1 LKGLIKT
8 VKLLYALRFIR
19 LIGIMVKVVRVFF
32 CFISICCYGQSDTSD
47 VASLS
52 KITVMSEVVI
62 RNDLNVVNFLDR
74 VKNDSSFYKAF
85 KNLHL
90 IGYTSINDIKMVDK
104 TGNIKAS
111 LNSKTKQRRFNDCRE
126 MNVLQEQMKGDI
138 MDYYTAELY
147 SSLFFTR
154 GIICNETNIVN
165 GIERSV
171 SNKSGIAKHKEQL
184 KMLFFDPGKKIP
196 GIPFI
201 GDKVDIFDPGI
212 SKYYNYL
219 IDMGEMSG
227 QNCYVFSIKAKDE
240 LSVSERNKI
249 VFDDITTW
257 FNART
262 MEIVARNYD
271 LSYNTP
277 VYDFN
282 VHMEVQMTKFGEW
295 LLPQV
300 LRYNGNWKVLFKKRE
315 RGIFT
320 ATLFDFTKG

>member
-1 LKGLIKT
+1 M
-8 VKLLYALRFIR
+8 VNFVR
-19 LIGIMVKVVRVFF
+19 LIV
-32 CFISICCYGQSDTSD
+32 CFISISCYGQTDTSD
-47 VASLS
+47 AAILS

-62 RNDLNVVNFLDR
+62 RNDLDVVNFLQR

-90 IGYTSINDIKMVDK
+90 IGYTSINDIKMMDK

-111 LNSKTKQRRFNDCRE
+111 LYSKTKQQRYNDCRD
-126 MNVLQEQMKGDI
+126 MKVLQEQLKGDI

-147 SSLFFTR
+147 SSLFFTSGR
-154 GIICNETNIVN
+154 VCNETNIVN
-165 GIERSV
+165 GIERRV
-171 SNKSGIAKHKEQL
+171 KDKSGIEKHKEQL

-196 GIPFI
+196 GIPFM
-201 GDKVDIFDPGI
+201 GDKVDIFDPGM
-212 SKYYNYL
+212 SRYYNYL
-219 IDMGEMSG
+219 IDMEEMSG
-227 QNCYVFSIKAKDE
+227 QNCYVFSIKAKDK
-240 LSVSERNKI
+240 LSASDRDKI
-249 VFDDITTW
+249 VFDNITTW

-277 VYDFN
+277 LYDFN

-295 LLPQV
+295 LVPQV
-300 LRYNGNWKVLFKKRE
+300 LRYNGNWKLLFKKRE

-320 ATLFDFTKG
+320 ATLFDFEKG

>member
-1 LKGLIKT
+1 MVKFVRLIKYIT
-8 VKLLYALRFIR
+8 FCSS
-19 LIGIMVKVVRVFF
+19 FF
-32 CFISICCYGQSDTSD
+32 TLSCYGQTDTSD
-47 VASLS
+47 AAILS

-62 RNDLNVVNFLDR
+62 RNDLDVVNFLQR

-90 IGYTSINDIKMVDK
+90 VSYTSINDIKMLDK
-104 TGNIKAS
+104 NGNINAS
-111 LNSKTKQRRFNDCRE
+111 LHSKTRQLRLNNCRE
-126 MNVLQEQMKGDI
+126 MEVLEEQLKGDI
-138 MDYYTAELY
+138 KDYYTAELY

-154 GIICNETNIVN
+154 GRVCNETNIIN
-165 GIERSV
+165 GVERDV
-171 SNKSGIAKHKEQL
+171 KDKSGIEKHKEQL

-196 GIPFI
+196 GIPFM
-201 GDKVDIFDPGI
+201 GDKVDIFDTGM
-212 SKYYNYL
+212 SRYYNYL

-227 QNCYVFSIKAKDE
+227 QNCYVFSIKAKDD
-240 LSVSERNKI
+240 LSASERDKI
-249 VFDDITTW
+249 VFDGITTW
-257 FNART
+257 FNAKT

-277 VYDFN
+277 LYDFN

-295 LLPQV
+295 LVPQV

-320 ATLFDFTKG
+320 ATLFDFVKG